1 MVTWESD
8 PEFKVEAGATDF
20 STDGLTI
27 EVHRPENAISYVN
40 IIAND
45 YDGKNY
51 IANIDAFTVIK
62 VSLRYAGD
70 AWTQVFEGVTERVGP
85 RLNTKEQTV
94 VLRAYGY
101 GRALR
106 NTHCNSNYGIES
118 KNDALDTP
126 HEIWDDLIAN
136 QINKTFGGA
145 VTGYAILD
153 TKVAP
158 AANPVI
164 NFLEGGYR
172 NNFTLMNDVLTS
184 YQGFRNGL
192 AGMHWFV
199 DENGALFI
207 NTIAAHENN
216 ATGWPTW
223 WRTDLA
229 GSTLVEGVDF
239 LGTGFHKKTNDY
251 ANRVILYCNLRKPGS
266 DYWTEDSGGQ
276 ALWGSVAC
284 TLTDANGVGPP
295 IEYVVG
301 SHSVKID
308 KDNVGAPIGSAWY
321 PAAAN
326 AAWDLTKVGSEHA
339 VPTLNFYFMKNNTL
353 AEVTSSVRLF
363 STDNSNDVDYILFST
378 WTDPDDEWIHRS
390 LPVGPYWA
398 TTEASRRYRW
408 TPFAGGVD
416 WTDVNGVGFIVD
428 GDEDALLYID
438 DLHFSG
444 KIIREAYN
452 QTEVTANG
460 DVQKIIRY
468 DVAVDDTLKETDDT
482 GTAGQL
488 AYGELLRRQYIPT
501 VGVFTTGLAED
512 ALPGQL
518 IHIHSDAHTPF
529 GAEDYRVMATF
540 RIKELI
546 HIFSAEGA
554 TTTWDVTS
562 DIINTFGA
570 GFNDALSTYYKLIH
584 TDPDMKN
591 MKTAGLDPYVP
602 RLTINYP

>member
-1 MVTWESD
+1 MD
-8 PEFKVEAGATDF
+8 KV
-20 STDGLTI
+20 
-27 EVHRPENAISYVN
+27 
-40 IIAND
+40 
-45 YDGKNY
+45 
-51 IANIDAFTVIK
+51 
-62 VSLRYAGD
+62 
-70 AWTQVFEGVTERVGP
+70 
-85 RLNTKEQTV
+85 
-94 VLRAYGY
+94 
-101 GRALR
+101 
-106 NTHCNSNYGIES
+106 
-118 KNDALDTP
+118 
-126 HEIWDDLIAN
+126 
-136 QINKTFGGA
+136 
-145 VTGYAILD
+145 
-153 TKVAP
+153 
-158 AANPVI
+158 
-164 NFLEGGYR
+164 
-172 NNFTLMNDVLTS
+172 
-184 YQGFRNGL
+184 
-192 AGMHWFV
+192 
-199 DENGALFI
+199 
-207 NTIAAHENN
+207 
-216 ATGWPTW
+216 
-223 WRTDLA
+223 
-229 GSTLVEGVDF
+229 
-239 LGTGFHKKTNDY
+239 
-251 ANRVILYCNLRKPGS
+251 
-266 DYWTEDSGGQ
+266 
-276 ALWGSVAC
+276 
-284 TLTDANGVGPP
+284 
-295 IEYVVG
+295 
-301 SHSVKID
+301 
-308 KDNVGAPIGSAWY
+308 NVGAPLGEAWY

-326 AAWDLTKVGSEHA
+326 AGWDLTKVGSEHA

-363 STDNSNDVDYILFST
+363 TTDNTNDVSYIFFST
-378 WTDPDDEWIHRS
+378 WTDPDNEWVHRS

-408 TPFAGGVD
+408 TDGGDPVD
-416 WTDVNGVGFIVD
+416 WTDVNGVGFVVD

-468 DVAVDDTLKETDDT
+468 DVAVDDTLKESDDT

-501 VGVFTTGLAED
+501 VGVFTTPMAED

-529 GAEDYRVMATF
+529 GAEDYRVMGTF

-546 HIFSAEGA
+546 HIFSIEGA

-562 DIINTFGA
+562 DILHTFGA